1 MVFHLIYELRRG
13 HNSFQLKQSAFSK
26 VNALVNS
33 RYLENGES
41 NVGQAP
47 SPVRDSLGR
56 LSYINMVTPRQH
68 VWLERMFP

>member
-1 MVFHLIYELRRG
+1 MNCAAGTIAF
-13 HNSFQLKQSAFSK
+13 SFQQSAFSK
-26 VNALVNS
+26 VDALVNS

-47 SPVRDSLGR
+47 SPVRDSRGR

-68 VWLERMFP
+68 LWFERMFP